1 MSNKKPLISII
12 IPSFNKAKYIEKT
25 LFSIFDQSYRNFE
38 VLVQDGGSTDGTLQI
53 IKKYKIRY
61 PRQIFYESKKDGGQL
76 DAINTGLKLAT
87 GDIVTYIN
95 ADDVYCDGAF
105 EAVVGHYIENP
116 DALWFAGKCK
126 IIDEEEIEIAKFWTL
141 CKNTLLSINSYFLLL
156 FTSNYLSQPSVF
168 VTKVAYLKYGPFA
181 GNKKFVY
188 EYDLWLKLGKIKM
201 PVIINKYLASFRISS
216 DNISSVAYNDLFK
229 FDIEVVKRNTNNQFA
244 IIAHRLNNLLRIVVR
259 KLM

>member
-1 MSNKKPLISII
+1 MLI
-12 IPSFNKAKYIEKT
+12 
-25 LFSIFDQSYRNFE
+25 
-38 VLVQDGGSTDGTLQI
+38 
-53 IKKYKIRY
+53 
-61 PRQIFYESKKDGGQL
+61 
-76 DAINTGLKLAT
+76 AINTGLKLAT

-244 IIAHRLNNLLRIVVR
+244 ILAHRLNNLIRIIVR